1 MSAPEPGGKQTLS
14 SPPAGGPARALLV
27 AFGLSGAAALT
38 YEVVWTRALSLVMGS
53 TTYALSTMLATF
65 MGGLAVGAILGGR
78 AADRSQNLL
87 RAFAVC
93 ELGIGVAGIAS
104 VPLIYQLPAVY
115 LAVYRAFHLW
125 PPVFFAV
132 QVLLCALVMAVP
144 TLLMGATFP
153 IVSRALVRRPEEVG
167 REVGA
172 AYGANTAGA
181 VVGSLLAGFAL
192 VPLLGLKLAA
202 AAAGAVNLAV
212 GATLLLLSRRAD
224 WRLGAAVAVL
234 AAAGLTWSATTQAT
248 PGLVNFYSAHRHLEP
263 VSFEQLEQ
271 NNLQVS
277 QPLSEG
283 DWPEG
288 HLRAYR
294 TQKSHLLLQVQG
306 KIEGT
311 APGDVTNTLL
321 LAYLPV
327 AAHRSAKRMLV
338 VGLGA
343 GVTLE
348 AAREAV
354 PEVELVEIHA
364 GVLEVVRRYGPPG
377 VLDGL
382 RIVRDDARAHL
393 MREGPLY
400 DVISSEP
407 SYPTEAQVANLFTRE
422 YYALAAAR
430 LAPGGVYAQWLPYH
444 LLTNQDVTMML
455 KTFATAFPHASVWKV
470 PQGLDL
476 IFLGSQQ
483 PFARTEE
490 EIRARV
496 DALNKGR
503 WPLEYTLSRTP
514 AEVAPLAA
522 RDDVPLNTDDH
533 PRLEFRMARNL
544 LLGDLSLIELPEERP
559 GPR

>member
-1 MSAPEPGGKQTLS
+1 M
-14 SPPAGGPARALLV
+14 SPPNLPSRALLV

-65 MGGLAVGAILGGR
+65 MGGLAVGAVLGGR
-78 AADRSQNLL
+78 AADRSPNLV
-87 RAFAVC
+87 RAFALC
-93 ELGIGVAGIAS
+93 ELGVGVAGIAS
-104 VPLIYQLPAVY
+104 VPLIYQLPAAY
-115 LAVYRAFHLW
+115 LAIYRAFHLW
-125 PPVFFAV
+125 PPVFFAL

-153 IVSRALVRRPEEVG
+153 IVSRALVRRQEELG

-202 AAAGAVNLAV
+202 AAAGGVNLCV
-212 GATLLLLSRRAD
+212 GAALLVLSRRAD
-224 WRLGAAVAVL
+224 WRLGAAAALL
-234 AAAGLTWSATTQAT
+234 AAAALGWSAGSQAT
-248 PGLVNFYSAHRHLEP
+248 PGLVNFYSAHRHLDP
-263 VSFEQLEQ
+263 VSFAELER
-271 NNLQVS
+271 NNLEVS
-277 QPLSEG
+277 KPLSEG

-288 HLRAYR
+288 HLRVYQ
-294 TQKSHLLLQVQG
+294 TQREHLLLQVQG

-321 LAYLPV
+321 LAYLPA
-327 AAHRSAKRMLV
+327 AAHPAPRRMLV

-343 GVTLE
+343 GVTLA

-364 GVLEVVRRYGPPG
+364 GVLEVVRQYGPPR

-393 MREGPLY
+393 MRERGLY

-422 YYALAAAR
+422 YYALAAER

-455 KTFATAFPHASVWKV
+455 RTFSSVFPHATVWKV
-470 PQGLDL
+470 PMGLDL
-476 IFLGSQQ
+476 IFLGSRQ
-483 PFARTEE
+483 PFARSEAE
-490 EIRARV
+490 VRARV
-496 DALNKGR
+496 EALNRGR

-514 AEVAPLAA
+514 EEVAALAA
-522 RDDVPLNTDDH
+522 QEDVPLNTDDH

-544 LLGDLSLIELPEERP
+544 LVGDLSLIERPEARP
-559 GPR
+559 APAPQR